1 MVVVAALV
9 HITTEGRDEE
19 AAAAACVDDHG
30 GDRKGV
36 KEGIGVAYD
45 GGKLRERA
53 DREEP

>member
-1 MVVVAALV
+1 LVVVAALV